1 MHRNDFGC
9 FFLSFAGASSGC
21 SAVLEPFVPVYLP
34 IPTGVSNWGGSFK
47 LAVGIHAMKL
57 DWCIALCHGLS
68 FVFGIIL
75 LGLANQLIDLM
86 P

>member
-1 MHRNDFGC
+1 MI
-9 FFLSFAGASSGC
+9 SGASSYLLLGR
-21 SAVLEPFVPVYLP
+21 AQGVLPYSKLLSQSTSRSQPECQ
-34 IPTGVSNWGGSFK
+34 TGVGGSFK